1 MMKVNYISTHSNVSV
16 APFSFSIT
24 SQAIF
29 SFSLNYYF
37 NLQNWIIYFFW
48 SFISILIQRWPK
60 HFLLETV
67 VWVLFC
73 NMQCATPE
81 CHSQNRERRRSATP
95 FCQKERC
102 GSGTRIFEE
111 SENMSGP
118 LFPLFFLTFSY
129 FFYKHMLSSKFIYS

>member
-1 MMKVNYISTHSNVSV
+1 MKCHHQFRSDQKKAKLVFTKNYSVNVHIVAKASLRKYYNRYKKSPFYTTLLRPSSLLIFNVLKSG
-16 APFSFSIT
+16 T
-24 SQAIF
+24 
-29 SFSLNYYF
+29 
-37 NLQNWIIYFFW
+37 
-48 SFISILIQRWPK
+48 
-60 HFLLETV
+60 LLS
-67 VWVLFC
+67 
-73 NMQCATPE
+73 AAPE

-129 FFYKHMLSSKFIYS
+129 FFYKHMLSSKFIYSQK